1 MGTSRARWMQCV
13 SVALGALLVAGSV
26 AAQQSQATPVPQVTA
41 ANGLP
46 EVSLTDAIRLAQGAV
61 PGVVVAQ
68 GNVRNANAQLRSATG
83 AYLPSLTA
91 SSSGSTSFSEG
102 TQFTSGGAQS
112 NSTNTSVNFGLSSSV
127 DLFTGF
133 RRGADRRE
141 ARATR
146 SAAEASLT
154 NAEYQAGLTA
164 TQQFFA
170 ALAAQQL
177 VRVRQASVRRAEEQ
191 LKLSVAKLQVGSAT
205 RSDSL
210 RSLVNL
216 GNAQLAQV
224 SAESDV
230 AGRQAALGRT
240 LGLDGRV
247 AAQDDSTFYALPVTL
262 DTAAVLRE
270 AIGQSPQVR
279 ASEANATAARA
290 AVAASRSTYWP
301 SLALSGSTSWNGNDN
316 RDYDLLAQRQLSL
329 GLSWQLFNRFQR
341 EETIVTRL
349 SSLDNAEASAADTRR
364 QVQASLTTQFAL
376 LDAAR
381 LRIQITRTSVAAA
394 EEDLRVVNERYRVGA
409 ATILDVLN
417 SQEALA
423 QAEVDVVNARFD
435 YLNARAQI
443 EALIGRSL

>member
-1 MGTSRARWMQCV
+1 MGTNSARWMCRAGG
-13 SVALGALLVAGSV
+13 SLGSLLIAGAL
-26 AAQQSQATPVPQVTA
+26 AAQQPP
-41 ANGLP
+41 
-46 EVSLTDAIRLAQGAV
+46 VSLEEAIRLAQGAV
-61 PGVVVAQ
+61 PGVVQAQ
-68 GNVRNANAQLRSATG
+68 ANLRNSRAQIRSTTG

-91 SSSGSTSFSEG
+91 SSSGGTSFSEG
-102 TQFTSGGAQS
+102 TQFSSGGAQS
-112 NSTNTSVNFGLSSSV
+112 NSTRTSIDFGLSSSI

-133 RRGADRRE
+133 RRGANRRE
-141 ARATR
+141 ARATET
-146 SAAEASLT
+146 AAMASLT

-177 VRVRQASVRRAEEQ
+177 VRVREAGVRRAEEQ

-240 LGLDGRV
+240 LGLDGRI
-247 AAQDDSTFYALPVTL
+247 AARDDSVFYQLPVTL
-262 DTAAVLRE
+262 DTAAVLQE
-270 AIGQSPQVR
+270 AIVQSPQVR
-279 ASEANATAARA
+279 ADDANVMAARA

-301 SLALSGSTSWNGNDN
+301 SLALSGSVGWNGEKDS
-316 RDYDLLAQRQLSL
+316 DYQLLAQRQVQL
-329 GLSWQLFNRFQR
+329 GLSWPLFNRFQR
-341 EETIVTRL
+341 EETIVNRL
-349 SSLDNAEASAADTRR
+349 SSLDAAEAGAADTRR

-381 LRIQITRTSVAAA
+381 LRIRITGTSVAAA
-394 EEDLRVVNERYRVGA
+394 AEDLRVVNERYRVGA

-443 EALIGRSL
+443 EALIGRPL

>member
-1 MGTSRARWMQCV
+1 MGTSSARWMR
-13 SVALGALLVAGSV
+13 SAGASLGSLLMAGAL
-26 AAQQSQATPVPQVTA
+26 AAQQPQV
-41 ANGLP
+41 
-46 EVSLTDAIRLAQGAV
+46 SLEEAVRLAQGAV
-61 PGVVVAQ
+61 PGVVQAQ
-68 GNVRNANAQLRSATG
+68 GNLRNARAQIRSATG
-83 AYLPSLTA
+83 AFLPNLSA

-133 RRGADRRE
+133 RRGANRRE
-141 ARATR
+141 ARATQT
-146 SAAEASLT
+146 AAEASLT

-177 VRVRQASVRRAEEQ
+177 VRVREAGVRRAEEQ

-240 LGLDGRV
+240 LGRDGRV
-247 AAQDDSTFYALPVTL
+247 AAQDDSAFYAPPVPL
-262 DTAAVLRE
+262 DTVAVLQE
-270 AIGQSPQVR
+270 ALERSPQVR
-279 ASEANATAARA
+279 TGEANAAAARA
-290 AVAASRSTYWP
+290 AVAAARSPYWP
-301 SLALSGSTSWNGNDN
+301 SLALTGSTSWNGNNN
-316 RDYDLLAQRQLSL
+316 RDYELLAQRQLSL

-341 EETIVTRL
+341 EETIVNRL
-349 SSLDNAEASAADTRR
+349 SSLDAAEASAADTRR

-381 LRIQITRTSVAAA
+381 LRIRITGTSVAAA
-394 EEDLRVVNERYRVGA
+394 AEDLRVVNERYRVGA

-443 EALIGRSL
+443 AALIGRPL

>member
-1 MGTSRARWMQCV
+1 MGTSSARRMHRAGV
-13 SVALGALLVAGSV
+13 SFGSLLLAGGL
-26 AAQQSQATPVPQVTA
+26 AAQQPQV
-41 ANGLP
+41 
-46 EVSLTDAIRLAQGAV
+46 SLDEAIRLAQGAV
-61 PGVVVAQ
+61 PGVVQARANLRNSKAQ
-68 GNVRNANAQLRSATG
+68 IRSTTG

-91 SSSGSTSFSEG
+91 SSSGGNSFSEG
-102 TQFTSGGAQS
+102 LQVTSGGVKQ
-112 NSTNTSVNFGLSSSV
+112 NRTNTSYNFGLSSSV

-133 RRGADRRE
+133 RRGANRRE
-141 ARATR
+141 ARASET
-146 SAAEASLT
+146 AAEASLT

-177 VRVRQASVRRAEEQ
+177 VRVREAGVRRAEEQ

-240 LGLDGRV
+240 LGRDGRI
-247 AAQDDSTFYALPVTL
+247 AAQDDSVFYRLPEAL
-262 DTAAVLRE
+262 DTAVALQE
-270 AIGQSPQVR
+270 AIAQSPQVR
-279 ASEANATAARA
+279 AGDANVTAAQA

-301 SLALSGSTSWNGNDN
+301 SLALSGSIGWNGEKDS
-316 RDYDLLAQRQLSL
+316 DYQLLAQRQVQL
-329 GLSWQLFNRFQR
+329 GLSWPLFNKFQR
-341 EETIVTRL
+341 EETIVNRL
-349 SSLDNAEASAADTRR
+349 SSLDAAEASAADTRR

-381 LRIQITRTSVAAA
+381 LRIRITGTSVAAA
-394 EEDLRVVNERYRVGA
+394 AEDLRVVNERYRVGA

-443 EALIGRSL
+443 VALIGRPL

>member
-1 MGTSRARWMQCV
+1 MGTSSARWMQCV
-13 SVALGALLVAGSV
+13 CGALGALLIAGAV

-68 GNVRNANAQLRSATG
+68 GNVRNAKAQLRSATG

-247 AAQDDSTFYALPVTL
+247 AAQDDSAFYALPVSL
-262 DTAAVLRE
+262 DTAAVLQE

-290 AVAASRSTYWP
+290 AVAASRSSYWP
-301 SLALSGSTSWNGNDN
+301 SLALSGSTSWNGNNN